1 MSHIPP
7 NIEDKISK
15 YSDIT
20 QKDILIKEQCECKY
34 IKMTVTF
41 QLTWTQIK
49 DQNSISVSAI
59 DITTQDITS
68 SKLHSIHF
76 IN

>member
-1 MSHIPP
+1 
-7 NIEDKISK
+7 
-15 YSDIT
+15 
-20 QKDILIKEQCECKY
+20 
-34 IKMTVTF
+34 MTVTF

-68 SKLHSIHF
+68 SKLHRLVYISL
-76 IN
+76 INNNPNCNFNH